1 MCNINRVLAACAG
14 LLLSACSASPFMS
27 KDFGV
32 STRQNLT
39 YQALDAKAGDRD
51 VMPPTLDGM
60 KAEKAVERYR
70 KDRPEDSRAT
80 LVEKMSN

>member
-1 MCNINRVLAACAG
+1 MCKIKMVLAAGAG
-14 LLLSACSASPFMS
+14 LLLAACTASPSMS

-39 YQALDAKAGDRD
+39 YQALDAKAGERD
-51 VMPPTLDGM
+51 LLPPTLDGI

-70 KDRPEDSRAT
+70 KDKPEDSRAT
-80 LVEKMSN
+80 LVDEK